1 MTTHRNAALDPR
13 HFVIIKPLPILK
25 PSGEMRQ
32 ARSRTVWSAC
42 QPTREQVF
50 WDNYHR
56 RQWQLSR
63 QGYRAAPW
71 RPYEEVG
78 QPLYLETKRLIL
90 ESLGQPVE
98 EASKADP
105 LPEEDVPVCT
115 TPSDSPGANKSLP
128 FRCPQAGK
136 REDAVSL
143 RKHLG
148 HTSRLV
154 SAVRQGRGYFHLLQK
169 KEKEQEEAQQREQKR
184 KEEWQRVQPRPPC
197 SESDSDS
204 DPGRKKAQSARPFTP
219 IHCSLTS
226 PQASEPPQGP
236 IFRQL
241 CCLNWLLEALTL
253 DRTGR
258 AGPVTSC
265 WDLKDPGQGKTTLKT
280 LNKERAIETKWD
292 QFVSL
297 QKPRRTGSRPSRSSS
312 GRLYLLKGSSLSVA
326 SSSALTTP
334 TLLGSLS
341 SLGPGIEDTG
351 ATLTGAIV
359 TATGASQD
367 SAEQPGAGGDSE
379 TELPMSE
386 YLQKL
391 LDEVHQSV
399 TKDFGDP
406 EQIHGDGT
414 LTVGYRPPTQ
424 PTPQR
429 EDNTTRP
436 KTKDTPRPK
445 SCPAKPLSATS
456 ELISSKRS
464 MLWDMRTAYE
474 ERAEE
479 LAQIFSDSLD
489 HNARKRLESGIQRFQ
504 ALCHVTHSHLIPR
517 HVTPRVTGMKP
528 PETDCSNNN
537 MWLSSLLSNLPPEVS
552 QDRGVSRV
560 LEKLS
565 RFADE
570 RTPKVRPHVFLKMLG
585 GLQPWELCLPDL
597 CVAIEIA
604 REHVVQMSRE
614 DYDSWLLSR
623 VTLPQQQD
631 H

>member
-13 HFVIIKPLPILK
+13 HFVIIKPLPIPK
-25 PSGEMRQ
+25 PSGEKLQ
-32 ARSRTVWSAC
+32 ARSSTVWSAC

-56 RQWQLSR
+56 RQRQLSR

-105 LPEEDVPVCT
+105 LPEEDVPIST

-128 FRCPQAGK
+128 FRYPQAGK

-169 KEKEQEEAQQREQKR
+169 EEQEQEEAQQREQKR
-184 KEEWQRVQPRPPC
+184 REEWQRVQPRPPC
-197 SESDSDS
+197 SESDSDI
-204 DPGRKKAQSARPFTP
+204 DPGRKKDQSARPFTP
-219 IHCSLTS
+219 IHRSLTS
-226 PQASEPPQGP
+226 LQVPEAPQEP

-265 WDLKDPGQGKTTLKT
+265 WDLKDPGRGKTTIKT

-297 QKPRRTGSRPSRSSS
+297 PKPRRTGSRPSRSSS

-326 SSSALTTP
+326 LSSALTTP

-341 SLGPGIEDTG
+341 SLGPGTED
-351 ATLTGAIV
+351 TGAIV
-359 TATGASQD
+359 TAAGTSQD
-367 SAEQPGAGGDSE
+367 STEQPGAGGDSE

-386 YLQKL
+386 YLKKL
-391 LDEVHQSV
+391 LDAVHQSV
-399 TKDFGDP
+399 TKDFSGP
-406 EQIHGDGT
+406 EQNHGDGT
-414 LTVGYRPPTQ
+414 LTDGYRPPTQ

-429 EDNTTRP
+429 ADNTTRS

-464 MLWDMRTAYE
+464 MLWDIRTAYE

-479 LAQIFSDSLD
+479 LAQNFSDSLD
-489 HNARKRLESGIQRFQ
+489 HNARKRLDSGIQRFQ

-517 HVTPRVTGMKP
+517 HVTPWVTGVKP

-537 MWLSSLLSNLPPEVS
+537 MWLSSLLSSLPAEVS
-552 QDRGVSRV
+552 RDRGVSRV

-585 GLQPWELCLPDL
+585 DLQPWELCLPDL
-597 CVAIEIA
+597 SVAIEIA
-604 REHVVQMSRE
+604 REHVVHMSRE

-623 VTLPQQQD
+623 VTQPQQQD